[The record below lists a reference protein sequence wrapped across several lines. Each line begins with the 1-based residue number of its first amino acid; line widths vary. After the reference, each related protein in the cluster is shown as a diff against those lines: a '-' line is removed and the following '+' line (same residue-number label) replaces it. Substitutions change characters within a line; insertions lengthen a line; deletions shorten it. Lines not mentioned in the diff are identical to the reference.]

1 MVSSV
6 GIDDP
11 EIRVAL
17 VGHGIGEAA
26 HIDDAL
32 AVRRNLRVGGK
43 LNLELIHGAKFVRS
57 ILRQE
62 VWVGSKNQGCS
73 EKSGDDASF
82 ACHGKRASWR
92 GGLTT
97 RMEGCQG
104 DGRLKLG
111 RGAKSLTP
119 KQPQMAGNNT
129 GPERA
134 GGWRQGE
141 GGR

>member
-6 GIDDP
+6 GINDP

-73 EKSGDDASF
+73 EKSGDDARF
-82 ACHGKRASWR
+82 ACHWKRASSR
-92 GGLTT
+92 GELTT
-97 RMEGCQG
+97 RMAGCQG

-111 RGAKSLTP
+111 REPRNLTP
-119 KQPQMAGNNT
+119 TQQQGNNT
-129 GPERA
+129 GQGRA
-134 GGWRQGE
+134 V
-141 GGR
+141 